1 MTARAT
7 ITQAQLRRAIS
18 AARAEGHQL
27 AECVV
32 EGPAVRLIFR
42 PGDGTIA
49 QPRPLDAPPESPS
62 DARQPKAW

>member
-18 AARAEGHQL
+18 AARAEGCTL

-42 PGDGTIA
+42 TADGTA
-49 QPRPLDAPPESPS
+49 TDRALDATPESPS
-62 DARQPKAW
+62 DTRTPKAW